1 MTWIERCRK
10 VFIDKIVIPVNLMIS
25 TILMSTN
32 HFAKKKDT
40 KEKCQSVYMHYFN
53 CMYDNTG
60 NDVYI

>member
-1 MTWIERCRK
+1 
-10 VFIDKIVIPVNLMIS
+10 MIS

-32 HFAKKKDT
+32 HFAPKKDT

>member
-10 VFIDKIVIPVNLMIS
+10 VFIDKIVIPVIYDKYNS
-25 TILMSTN
+25 NVYKS
-32 HFAKKKDT
+32 FCQKKDT
-40 KEKCQSVYMHYFN
+40 KEKCQFVYMHYFN

>member
-10 VFIDKIVIPVNLMIS
+10 VFIDKIVIPVIYDKYNS
-25 TILMSTN
+25 NVYKS
-32 HFAKKKDT
+32 FCQKKKDT